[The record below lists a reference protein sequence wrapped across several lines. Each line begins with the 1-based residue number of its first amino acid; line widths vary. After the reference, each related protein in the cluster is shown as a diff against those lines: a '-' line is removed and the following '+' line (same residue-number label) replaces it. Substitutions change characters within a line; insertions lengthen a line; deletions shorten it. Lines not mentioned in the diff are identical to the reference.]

1 MDLDGARVLDL
12 YAGTGA
18 LGLEALSRG
27 AGHALLVE
35 SDAGAVAVLRRNVSA
50 LGLAGAEVRPG
61 RVATVL
67 ATPPSS
73 PFDLVVSDPP
83 YARPV
88 SALTADLEALTAWV
102 RAGSLVVV
110 ERASR
115 SDSFAWPE
123 GFEPGRVRR
132 YGDTSLHWASAG

>member
-35 SDAGAVAVLRRNVSA
+35 SDGGAVAVLRRNVSA
-50 LGLAGAEVRPG
+50 LGLAGAEVRQG

-67 ATPPSS
+67 ATLPSS
-73 PFDLVVSDPP
+73 PFDLVLSDPP
-83 YARPV
+83 YALSA
-88 SALTADLEALTAWV
+88 SALTADLEALTAWTHSE
-102 RAGSLVVV
+102 SLVVV
-110 ERASR
+110 ERARR
-115 SDSFAWPE
+115 SESFAWPE
-123 GFEPGRVRR
+123 GFVPGRVRH
-132 YGDTSLHWASAG
+132 YGDTSLHWASVG